1 MPAGQYYNNNNNW
14 TPNNWTAAWP
24 WNQPYQPQNN
34 IQNQQPVDNILRVTG
49 PESAKAYPLPKKSQV
64 VLFDSDNPIFYVKAT
79 DDGGFP
85 KPLRSFMF
93 EEITPNQTASEPQ
106 TEASDL
112 VTKDDL
118 KELENNLSEL
128 KAMLEGLVN

>member
-1 MPAGQYYNNNNNW
+1 
-14 TPNNWTAAWP
+14 
-24 WNQPYQPQNN
+24 
-34 IQNQQPVDNILRVTG
+34 
-49 PESAKAYPLPKKSQV
+49 
-64 VLFDSDNPIFYVKAT
+64 
-79 DDGGFP
+79 
-85 KPLRSFMF
+85 MF

>member
-1 MPAGQYYNNNNNW
+1 M
-14 TPNNWTAAWP
+14 
-24 WNQPYQPQNN
+24 
-34 IQNQQPVDNILRVTG
+34 
-49 PESAKAYPLPKKSQV
+49 PKKSQI
-64 VLFDSDNPIFYVKAT
+64 VLFDSDNPIFYVKTT

-85 KPLRSFMF
+85 NPLRSFMF